1 MIEVINHIYTQRF
14 FAKKTK
20 FSDLFK
26 AVTYT
31 QYEGKTIPF
40 WYKKIPVETSTL
52 NLTLPTDALLS
63 AMKSNTRNE
72 IRRAEKE
79 NCLFEYNYDY
89 KSFVPFY
96 NEFCK
101 SKGMEDKIN
110 EHTLEKYNRTLITMA
125 KRGNTVLAMHAT
137 VINKE
142 DKEAM
147 LLYSCSTRLNT
158 DVDKKLIGWSNRF
171 LHYQEFML
179 FKKWGIERYEWNG
192 ICTNPELR
200 DVYNISLFKL
210 SFGSEA
216 KPQLNLRTPLFVLFK
231 ELQKLLKK
239 MRK

>member
-1 MIEVINHIYTQRF
+1 
-14 FAKKTK
+14 
-20 FSDLFK
+20 
-26 AVTYT
+26 
-31 QYEGKTIPF
+31 
-40 WYKKIPVETSTL
+40 
-52 NLTLPTDALLS
+52 
-63 AMKSNTRNE
+63 
-72 IRRAEKE
+72 
-79 NCLFEYNYDY
+79 
-89 KSFVPFY
+89 
-96 NEFCK
+96 
-101 SKGMEDKIN
+101 MEDKIN